1 MKKSFA
7 FKSGFEMGEKENF
20 FAYQLLVVIENI
32 DMKQVDRLA
41 QAVDKEYKKILAEE
55 CGIGEGEI

>member
-1 MKKSFA
+1 MLFRS
-7 FKSGFEMGEKENF
+7 
-20 FAYQLLVVIENI
+20 YQLLVVIENI